1 MRHHLFFF
9 TSLCNEMKRKRN
21 KFFTEQTEKRNVLD
35 KAECVVPG
43 GHDNIK
49 LFITLVTSEDG

>member
-35 KAECVVPG
+35 KAEYVVPSS
-43 GHDNIK
+43 HIK
-49 LFITLVTSEDG
+49 YLAFSVATP